1 MENRPPLP
9 FWFPDHLDA
18 SRREP
23 RLHLLAQ
30 RRLDCTNHERLLK
43 LHDPTLRPPTFDTFL
58 GLAQYPGEHNSRDCC
73 RRHLALLPFL
83 PRTVA
88 VRQLEDT
95 AWTSARSPTLD
106 HIAARMLGQW
116 PPIPAPAT
124 GLSQQTIAVPEVN
137 APPRLLSAF
146 KFEDS
151 PVARDR
157 HLGAPTGR
165 NNHVHGL
172 INCELAVYDPATHR
186 FLGFAR
192 SMIRR
197 DGQDPNYAPVDEYV
211 PAAWHN
217 PADGTDD
224 TPPSRR
230 FAPPLRLRIR
240 GPSAATSALTPV
252 PECTLVTGASP
263 FSGKTAILASRAN
276 RCIRCTTPALGRC
289 HGLAWT
295 LLL

>member
-1 MENRPPLP
+1 MPSPTQSNPWDCLLHNVTFDEMETLQTLEQSPRHMMEELQRTVAADALGTPISYESLPFGIASAAQASIDAQQAVEEKAQHRRLVRRNLAVRELTLNPRYLGYNSLSTGQAVFIAEALMENRPPLP

-106 HIAARMLGQW
+106 HIAARMLGQ
-116 PPIPAPAT
+116 
-124 GLSQQTIAVPEVN
+124 
-137 APPRLLSAF
+137 
-146 KFEDS
+146 
-151 PVARDR
+151 
-157 HLGAPTGR
+157 
-165 NNHVHGL
+165 
-172 INCELAVYDPATHR
+172 
-186 FLGFAR
+186 
-192 SMIRR
+192 
-197 DGQDPNYAPVDEYV
+197 
-211 PAAWHN
+211 
-217 PADGTDD
+217 
-224 TPPSRR
+224 
-230 FAPPLRLRIR
+230 
-240 GPSAATSALTPV
+240 
-252 PECTLVTGASP
+252 
-263 FSGKTAILASRAN
+263 
-276 RCIRCTTPALGRC
+276 
-289 HGLAWT
+289 
-295 LLL
+295 